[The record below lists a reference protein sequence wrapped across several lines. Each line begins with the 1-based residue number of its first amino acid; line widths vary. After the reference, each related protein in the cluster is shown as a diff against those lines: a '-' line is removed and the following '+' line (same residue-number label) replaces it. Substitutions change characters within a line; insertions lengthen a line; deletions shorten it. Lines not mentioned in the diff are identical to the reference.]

1 MLNKKYG
8 LLGMEDWWVDS
19 NAVAI
24 GSADK
29 AVEGKRCCRSTRLQS
44 FEAITRFRIMSIFEN
59 LTLGDTFAAQIGKF
73 SNVPFPSNT

>member
-29 AVEGKRCCRSTRLQS
+29 AVEGKRCCRSTRLHSLLKQLLVS
-44 FEAITRFRIMSIFEN
+44 ES
-59 LTLGDTFAAQIGKF
+59 
-73 SNVPFPSNT
+73 